1 MANTNTGVSNFVFS
15 QTPFFVRND
24 HPNFVRFI
32 EAYYEYLEQE
42 GKTIQR
48 AKAFREALDVDRTID
63 LYTEK
68 LYSQFLALLP
78 EKTIADK
85 DLIIKHVKDFYRARG
100 TEKSIEFLLAILYD
114 QETTFYYPKKDILKA
129 SDGKW
134 YQEKSLKVFDL
145 QINNVAD
152 PGIFTAKNFTGR
164 QIRGVTS
171 NATATVESVDVY
183 YENAVVV
190 KELKVSNQVRDFVA
204 GEKIN
209 AFFEEEGQIK
219 YISANVFS
227 GIVVRV
233 DIKNRGNNYII
244 GDQAIVQSDTGSGAI
259 IIVSDVSKA
268 AIKTISPTDGGA
280 GFQNTNLIIVSS
292 SQGFGANAYV
302 SLVNTDESVHPNSY
316 NIAMTTISAEAN
328 SLIGNTSANPYETF
342 AYYNLSPVFVTSG
355 PNTSNMVANTVSGTL
370 VDRLYFNRKIANSNV
385 FFQTGD
391 SLNVYNTLTS
401 NSYVLTITSN
411 TVNTTNIQFT
421 PQVSGNLTFERV
433 VVLKAPYSAWS
444 NLTISC
450 GVGASVATINL
461 SARKANSN
469 VFFET
474 FDNIFCF
481 GTNVTI
487 ISSNSITN
495 QLIVN
500 PGLPGPLTNQPFQ
513 VIKKSSIQTTL
524 ANSLSFLTYANTG
537 PIQRII
543 VIAGGEN
550 YTGSTTLTA
559 EANNRVK
566 NLGII
571 GKLSILRPGSG
582 YAVNDEIE
590 IINRPYATFGAGTG
604 GRGYVYSVNA
614 TGAITGVRL
623 KQAFPGQYIGGSG
636 YSIYE
641 LPTTNVISAT
651 GVGGNV
657 VVTAT
662 LGEGEVLTSTSDD
675 IGAILSLSILS
686 GGSGYKTPPVIN
698 LKSRGSGTAQAVA
711 TIVEGVFTYPGRY
724 LNDDGHL
731 SSYNFL
737 QDGKYYH
744 NYSYV
749 VKIRQ
754 AINGYRKALKDL
766 VHPSGMSLFGEYTDI
781 DNGQTMNV
789 QVGTVNVTN
798 KIVYSLARYVA
809 NVVNINISANTI
821 TSNVR
826 IIKANNGIANGSTIY
841 LEFQSGDTINIANG
855 IFVTSRANG
864 NVFTVTQTANTLISN
879 LANTSG
885 NVYYGI
891 ME

>member
-1 MANTNTGVSNFVFS
+1 MANTNIGVSNFVFS

-48 AKAFREALDVDRTID
+48 AKAFREALDVDKTID

-68 LYSQFLALLP
+68 LYSQFLSLIP

-145 QINNVAD
+145 QINNTAD

-164 QIRGVTS
+164 QIRGATS

-190 KELKVSNQVRDFVA
+190 KELKVSNQVRDFIA

-244 GDQAIVQSDTGSGAI
+244 GDQAIVESVTGSGAI
-259 IIVSDVSKA
+259 IVVSEVSKA

-292 SQGFGANAYV
+292 TQGFGANAYV
-302 SLVNTDESVHPNSY
+302 SLVNADESVHPNSY
-316 NIAMTTISAEAN
+316 NIAISLISTEAN
-328 SLIGNTSANPYETF
+328 SIIGNTSANPYETF
-342 AYYNLSPVFVTSG
+342 AYYNLSPVYVTSG
-355 PNTSNMVANTVSGTL
+355 PNTSNMIANTISGTL
-370 VDRLYFNRKIANSNV
+370 VGQLYFNRKIANSNV

-401 NSYVLTITSN
+401 NSYVLRITSN

-421 PQVSGNLTFERV
+421 PQISGNLTFERV

-524 ANSLSFLTYANTG
+524 ANSLSFFTYANTG

-543 VIAGGEN
+543 VLAGGEN

-571 GKLSILRPGSG
+571 GKLSIVRPGSG
-582 YAVNDEIE
+582 YVVNDEIE
-590 IINRPYATFGAGTG
+590 IINRPYATFSAGTG
-604 GRGYVYSVNA
+604 GRGYVSSVNA

-641 LPTTNVISAT
+641 LPTANIITST

-657 VVTAT
+657 AVVAT
-662 LGEGEVLTSTSDD
+662 LGEGEVLISTSDD
-675 IGAILSLSILS
+675 IGAILSLTILS

-698 LKSRGSGTAQAVA
+698 LRANGSGTAQVES

-754 AINGYRKALKDL
+754 AINGYRRALKDL

-789 QVGTVNVTN
+789 QVRTVNVTN

-826 IIKANNGIANGSTIY
+826 IIKANNGIANGSIIY